1 MFGILILMSA
11 AGGAECEHGRATASA
26 AAWMSHADATLGY
39 SLRYPASWQRATE
52 RMSRITGPWELLTV
66 GTAPLRWQHT
76 DCDAFAGA
84 AASSMGAR
92 DVVLTVWER
101 GNSDAAAFPARP
113 PRFGPVADAAP
124 AGPGC
129 GEPRGTV
136 IHWRDFGTAGR
147 RFHTLV
153 RIGPDAAAQDAARA
167 WRVLDSL
174 QLTPRP
180 QSELS

>member
-1 MFGILILMSA
+1 MVKVFGILIFTLA
-11 AGGAECEHGRATASA
+11 VGCAEREHRRATAPA
-26 AAWMSHADATLGY
+26 PAWISHADATLGY
-39 SLRYPASWQRATE
+39 SIRYPESWRRATE
-52 RMSRITGPWELLTV
+52 RMSRITDPWELLSI

-76 DCDAFAGA
+76 DCEAFAGA

-101 GNSDAAAFPARP
+101 GGAGSAFPARP
-113 PRFGPVADAAP
+113 PRFGPVADARP

-174 QLTPRP
+174 QITPG
-180 QSELS
+180 